1 MNLQFL
7 SLRKLLKTSFLVC
20 LVGGIVLTGVQAQRV
35 FKYLAVL
42 DVGERLGLLVLGLV
56 GLLEVLLP
64 AATFLAVLYVYR
76 SAWRSGQITT
86 IFACGYSPL
95 SVSYGSIKLAGIVMF
110 LTAIV
115 AHHYGPIALNSL
127 KQEFEV
133 AFESGRVYP
142 VDSFDLGDR
151 GGVEILGTKGLVR
164 GFFEEEGVLTL
175 VHAKSSQFL
184 DDGGRQQ
191 KLQFNDVTL
200 ANRFLSLETH
210 RLTIALPTQSF
221 HRYPKVLR
229 GSKLIPSAQ
238 LKANQTEHQYAFLR
252 RCVLILMIPLLFS
265 LAVVLPKFLGDVA
278 LACSGVSILAFIHLG
293 LRGIEILAF
302 RDGAAIVAMALLLGA
317 PLVMSVMLWRRT
329 FWQI

>member
-1 MNLQFL
+1 MNLQLL
-7 SLRKLLKTSFLVC
+7 SLSKFLTTSLLIC

-35 FKYLAVL
+35 FKYLAIL
-42 DVGERLGLLVLGLV
+42 DLGERLHLLGLGLV

-64 AATFLAVLYVYR
+64 AATFLAVLYVFR
-76 SAWRSGQITT
+76 SAWRSGQINT

-95 SVSYGSIKLAGIVMF
+95 SVSYGSIQFAGIVMF
-110 LTAIV
+110 ITAAV
-115 AHHYGPIALNSL
+115 AHHYGPSALHSL
-127 KQEFEV
+127 KQEFEL

-142 VDSFDLGDR
+142 VDSFDVGER

-164 GFFEEEGVLTL
+164 GFFEKSGVLTL
-175 VHAKSSQFL
+175 VHANSSQFL
-184 DDGGRQQ
+184 DDGETQQ
-191 KLQFNDVTL
+191 KLQFNDVKL

-210 RLTIALPTQSF
+210 RLTVVLPAESF

-238 LKANQTEHQYAFLR
+238 LEPSQTDHLYAFLR
-252 RCVLILMIPLLFS
+252 RCVLILMVPILFS
-265 LAVVLPKFLGDVA
+265 LAVVLPKFLSDVA
-278 LACSGVSILAFIHLG
+278 LACSGVSILGLIHLG

-302 RDGAAIVAMALLLGA
+302 PDWGLVVSMGLLLGV
-317 PLVMSVMLWRRT
+317 PLAISVFLWRRT